1 MIRLNRDEKS
11 TKIAGILRES
21 RDVFNLT
28 LHGRI
33 YKVMTLETWLK
44 IHTNDCKLWQ
54 PPPKPY
60 KLLIFFTI
68 SVIFVGKHS
77 DFRISSF
84 QVVYAWRILQFNWKN
99 EIYLKGFTWFFR
111 LHEEF
116 RMIIFHGNRSR
127 HRIFPPRDNLG
138 GFVYWNTSLTNC
150 CLGLRITTWNGLQL
164 VKSRE
169 YFTYSTVLKVQ

>member
-1 MIRLNRDEKS
+1 MS
-11 TKIAGILRES
+11 
-21 RDVFNLT
+21 LT

-54 PPPKPY
+54 PPQKPY

-68 SVIFVGKHS
+68 SVIFMGKHS

-99 EIYLKGFTWFFR
+99 EIYLKGFIWFFPLQKKVKTNHAKTR
-111 LHEEF
+111 LKDLSKRF
-116 RMIIFHGNRSR
+116 RDFEILPKFSETHVFRGTIR
-127 HRIFPPRDNLG
+127 HPFMGIARDNLG
-138 GFVYWNTSLTNC
+138 GFVYWSTSLINC
-150 CLGLRITTWNGLQL
+150 CLWLRITTCEMDCNSSKVG
-164 VKSRE
+164 
-169 YFTYSTVLKVQ
+169 STLHIARF